1 MRKKRGERHGTR
13 NRHTARCVLLLGCMV
28 GLLSLFPGQRWL
40 MERSWMVDEGVGAD
54 VIVVD
59 PGHGG
64 FDGGAVSKDG
74 TCEKDINL
82 NIALKLAER
91 LEAAG
96 WQVIMTRTEDR
107 ALDQGD
113 EERKRIRTRKTEDLR
128 ARKALIDTTQPSLAV
143 SIHLNSFQED
153 PSVRGAQTFY
163 PSKAESEQIID
174 DSRRLAEAIQKELIQ
189 GMDDGTKREALAK
202 KDVLLLK
209 DPKVPTVL
217 VECGFLSNPIDA
229 EMLRNEV
236 HQEELSEF
244 IYNGIEAVFGK
255 KTDENLFVVD
265 SCSP

>member
-1 MRKKRGERHGTR
+1 MRKKGRIAAGICGV
-13 NRHTARCVLLLGCMV
+13 VLAV
-28 GLLSLFPGQRWL
+28 GLWGPQGSWWTL
-40 MERSWMVDEGVGAD
+40 ERSWLANEFLGSE

-74 TCEKDINL
+74 TSEKDINL
-82 NIALKLAER
+82 GIALQLAER

-96 WQVIMTRTEDR
+96 WEVVLTRTEDR
-107 ALDQGD
+107 ALDEGD

-128 ARKALIDTTQPSLAV
+128 NRKKLIDEIEPILAV

-163 PSKAESEQIID
+163 PARAENEKLLEESQ
-174 DSRRLAEAIQKELIQ
+174 RLAEEIQKELID
-189 GMDDGTKREALAK
+189 GLDDGTKREALAK

-217 VECGFLSNPIDA
+217 VECGFLSNPDDA
-229 EMLRNEV
+229 AKLKKEAY
-236 HQEELSEF
+236 QEKLSEF
-244 IYNGIEAVFGK
+244 IYNGIIAFTGK
-255 KTDENLFVVD
+255 KPVENLFVVD